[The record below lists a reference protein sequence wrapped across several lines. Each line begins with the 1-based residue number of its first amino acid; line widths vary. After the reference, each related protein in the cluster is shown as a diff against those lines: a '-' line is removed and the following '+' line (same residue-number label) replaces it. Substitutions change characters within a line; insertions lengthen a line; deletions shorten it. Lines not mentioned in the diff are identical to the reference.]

1 MHLVVAWEH
10 DDEIAALQADIAR
23 DGLDWQVTWMP
34 LGDAA
39 TGSAADLEPD
49 VFICD
54 ADSGWSRC
62 QWLLD
67 QVRQRQPHAIRI
79 ALMEPGDNRRAV
91 AALEHAHRVLP
102 KPMTSHEVVDAIQ
115 SVLDLQV
122 LLSDPALKAAL
133 ERVGAL
139 PSAPTQY
146 LALTRLLRDPDVAA
160 PAISDVIAQDPALT
174 ARVLRLSNS
183 AYYATGREIG
193 DLRTAVV
200 RLGNDTLRR
209 LVLACEVFSSGA
221 EAEAMRDRALR
232 ISWLAA
238 QLLPGSGSGL
248 AATAGLLSEVGL
260 LMPPEVRS
268 ADVPHGIAGAY
279 LLGMW
284 GLPEPIVAAVAYHA
298 APGRAPGAF
307 WLAGAVHVAAGLVNG
322 TEVDTEYLRRT
333 GRLQELQ
340 HWRALAAGEPG

>member
-10 DDEIAALQADIAR
+10 GDEIAALQTQLAA
-23 DGLDWQVTWMP
+23 DGLDWRVTWLP
-34 LGDAA
+34 LGDDA
-39 TGSAADLEPD
+39 TASAAALEPD
-49 VFICD
+49 VLICD
-54 ADSGWSRC
+54 GDSGWGRC
-62 QWLLD
+62 QLLLEE
-67 QVRQRQPHAIRI
+67 VRKRQPHAIRI
-79 ALMEPGDNRRAV
+79 VLMEPGDNPRAV

-102 KPMTSHEVVDAIQ
+102 KPMSTHEVTDAIR
-115 SVLDLQV
+115 SVLDLQS
-122 LLSDPALKAAL
+122 LLADPSLKAAL
-133 ERVGAL
+133 ERVGSL
-139 PSAPTQY
+139 PSAPTLY
-146 LALTRLLRDPDVAA
+146 LALTRLLRNPDVGA
-160 PAISDVIAQDPALT
+160 PEISDVIAQDPALA

-238 QLLPGSGSGL
+238 QLLPGTSSRL
-248 AATAGLLSEVGL
+248 AATAGLLAEVGL
-260 LMPPEVRS
+260 LMPPEVHS
-268 ADVPHGIAGAY
+268 ESVPHGIAGAY
-279 LLGMW
+279 LLGLW
-284 GLPEPIVAAVAYHA
+284 GLPEPIVEAVAYHA

-322 TEVDTEYLRRT
+322 TEVDTEYLRRA